1 MNSDKPAYPLPALD
15 PTQDMSSDKKAAK
28 KAGGNK
34 PKARASK
41 DTSGGDDDSDEA
53 ELGGTGQDELYE

>member
-1 MNSDKPAYPLPALD
+1 MESD

-34 PKARASK
+34 AKARASK
-41 DTSGGDDDSDEA
+41 DISGGDDDSDEA